1 MILDPSIGSTLG
13 GYRLVSLIA
22 RGGMGAVYLADDPRL
37 DRRVA
42 LKIPAPELVADPAF
56 RDRFL
61 RETKLAA
68 SLEHPAIVPVY
79 DAGEEDGR
87 LFLAMRYVEGS
98 DLAGLIDRSDP
109 IEPRRLVR
117 ILSQVASALD
127 AADSHGL
134 VHRDVKP
141 GNILVGLED
150 QAYLSDFGLTKRQ
163 GSGSALTRTGQFVG
177 TLDYVAPEMV
187 EGRQVTGAAD
197 QYSLACVAFEA
208 LTGEPP
214 FRRETDAATLYA
226 HVHDA
231 PPSARL
237 RGKEVPQAADEVL
250 RRGMAKRPEDRFASC
265 RAFVEELDRALERPL
280 ARRRGR
286 GAVLA
291 VAVLLG
297 VAAVLVGV
305 VLLSD
310 MNDRQP
316 AAPTPTVSVDEERLL
331 GRIPAPISASCEPT
345 TPGVLLP
352 PASLASMTCG
362 HDPVTV
368 TYSLFDSARAM
379 DDWFNQS
386 IGIVRAFPGDCATD
400 RKAEGIYTID
410 LVRAG
415 RVLCYTEAGASHIEW
430 TDEGLLIHGAASRE
444 DPSDQDLYVWWADE
458 AGPLTGDKDRPD
470 VRQIPDGSY
479 TMKIV
484 PSDREEYA
492 ATHDFGLRSAFLGR
506 WVLHLKGGEYQVD
519 APTAD
524 YSMEGSYAAAKNGR
538 VVFAFDEYTYC
549 VLAFTEAFDWE
560 TTASTLRLTRPSI
573 DANCGGSLSDPPPF
587 DIHPWRKTK

>member
-1 MILDPSIGSTLG
+1 MVLDPSIGSTLG

-22 RGGMGAVYLADDPRL
+22 RGGMGAVYLADDAGL

-98 DLAGLIDRSDP
+98 DLAGLINPSGP

-163 GSGSALTRTGQFVG
+163 SSGSALTRTGQFVG

-187 EGRQVTGAAD
+187 EGRKLTGAAD

-237 RGKEVPQAADEVL
+237 RGQEVPQAVDEVL

-265 RAFVEELDRALERPL
+265 RAFVEELDRAFERPPTK
-280 ARRRGR
+280 RRRGR

-291 VAVLLG
+291 GAVLG
-297 VAAVLVGV
+297 VALVLVGV

-310 MNDRQP
+310 RNDRQE

-331 GRIPAPISASCEPT
+331 GKIPAPISASCEPT

-352 PASLASMTCG
+352 PASLASMTCIHG
-362 HDPVTV
+362 AVMV
-368 TYSLFDSARAM
+368 TYSLFDSATAM

-386 IGIVRAFPGDCATD
+386 IGVVQAFPGDCATD
-400 RKAEGIYTID
+400 HEAEGTYTID
-410 LVRAG
+410 LVQAG

-430 TDEGLLIHGAASRE
+430 TDDGLLIHAAASRE
-444 DPSDQDLYVWWADE
+444 DLSDQDLYVWWADE
-458 AGPLTGDKDRPD
+458 AGPLTEDKDRPE
-470 VRQIPDGSY
+470 VGKIPDGIY
-479 TMKIV
+479 TMKITT
-484 PSDREEYA
+484 SDRDAYA
-492 ATHDFGLRSAFLGR
+492 ATHDFGIRSQWLGR
-506 WVLHLKGGEYQVD
+506 WVLHLEDGEYQLD
-519 APTAD
+519 APVEAD
-524 YSMEGSYAAAKNGR
+524 SMGGSYAAAKNGQ
-538 VVFAFDEYTYC
+538 VVIEVDSIYC
-549 VLAFTEAFDWE
+549 QNIFTDIVDWVA
-560 TTASTLRLTRPSI
+560 TPSALRLTRPNSGS
-573 DANCGGSLSDPPPF
+573 NCGGVPSDLPPW

>member
-1 MILDPSIGSTLG
+1 MMALDPSIGSTVG
-13 GYRLVSLIA
+13 GYRLISLIG

-42 LKIPAPELVADPAF
+42 LKIPAPQLVADPAF

-68 SLEHPAIVPVY
+68 SLEHPAILPVY
-79 DAGEEDGR
+79 AAGEEDGR

-98 DLAGLIDRSDP
+98 DLAGLIDHSGP

-141 GNILVGLED
+141 GNILIGPED

-187 EGRQVTGAAD
+187 EGREVTGKAD

-226 HVHDA
+226 HVHDT

-237 RGKEVPQAADEVL
+237 RGQEVPQAVDEVL
-250 RRGMAKRPEDRFASC
+250 RRGMAKRPEDRFSSC

-280 ARRRGR
+280 TKRRSRR
-286 GAVLA
+286 AVLA

-297 VAAVLVGV
+297 VAIVLAGV

-310 MNDRQP
+310 GDDRQE

-331 GRIPAPISASCEPT
+331 GRIPAPISASCERT

-352 PASLASMTCG
+352 PTSLASMTCIHG
-362 HDPVTV
+362 AVMV
-368 TYSLFDSARAM
+368 TYSLFDSATAM

-386 IGIVRAFPGDCATD
+386 IGVVQAFPGDCAID
-400 RKAEGIYTID
+400 HKAEGTYTID
-410 LVRAG
+410 LVQAG
-415 RVLCYTEAGASHIEW
+415 RVLCYTQAGASYIEW
-430 TDEGLLIHGAASRE
+430 TDEGLLIYGAASRE
-444 DPSDQDLYVWWADE
+444 DLSDQDLYVWWADE
-458 AGPLTGDKDRPD
+458 AGPLTEDKDRSD
-470 VRQIPDGSY
+470 LSKIPDGIY
-479 TMKIV
+479 TMRIT
-484 PSDREEYA
+484 PSDREAYA
-492 ATHDFGLRSAFLGR
+492 ATHAFGLRSQWLGR
-506 WVLHLKGGEYQVD
+506 WVLHLDGGEYQMD
-519 APTAD
+519 APAEAD
-524 YSMEGSYAAAKNGR
+524 SMGGSYAAAKNGR
-538 VVFAFDEYTYC
+538 VVFEVDSIYC
-549 VLAFTEAFDWE
+549 GFFTDVIDWV
-560 TTASTLRLTRPSI
+560 AAPGALRLTRPSS
-573 DANCGGSLSDPPPF
+573 DSNCGGAPTDLPPW

>member
-1 MILDPSIGSTLG
+1 MMALDPSIGSTVG
-13 GYRLVSLIA
+13 GYRLISLIA

-68 SLEHPAIVPVY
+68 SLEHPAIVPIY
-79 DAGEEDGR
+79 AAGEEDGR
-87 LFLAMRYVEGS
+87 LFLAMRYVDGS
-98 DLAGLIDRSDP
+98 DLAGLIDRSGR

-141 GNILVGLED
+141 GNILVGHDD

-163 GSGSALTRTGQFVG
+163 GSGSALTRTGQLVG

-187 EGRQVTGAAD
+187 EGRRVTGAAD

-231 PPSARL
+231 PPSAGL
-237 RGKEVPQAADEVL
+237 RGHEFAEGVDEVL
-250 RRGMAKRPEDRFASC
+250 RRGMAKRPEDRFSSC
-265 RAFVEELDRALERPL
+265 RAFVEELNRVLERPL
-280 ARRRGR
+280 TKRRSRR
-286 GAVLA
+286 AVLA

-297 VAAVLVGV
+297 VAIVLAGV

-310 MNDRQP
+310 GNNRQE
-316 AAPTPTVSVDEERLL
+316 AAPTLTVSVDEERLL
-331 GRIPAPISASCEPT
+331 SRIPAAISASCERT

-352 PASLASMTCG
+352 PTSLVSMTCIHG
-362 HDPVTV
+362 GVRV
-368 TYSLFDSARAM
+368 TYSLFDSATAM

-386 IGIVRAFPGDCATD
+386 IGVAQAFPGDCATD
-400 RKAEGIYTID
+400 HKAEGTYTID
-410 LVRAG
+410 LVQAG

-444 DPSDQDLYVWWADE
+444 DLSDQDLYVWWADE
-458 AGPLTGDKDRPD
+458 AGPLTEDKDRPE
-470 VRQIPDGSY
+470 VRKIPDGIY
-479 TMKIV
+479 TMEIT
-484 PSDREEYA
+484 PSDRDTFA
-492 ATHDFGLRSAFLGR
+492 ATHDFGLRSAWLGR
-506 WVLHLKGGEYQVD
+506 WVLHLDGGAYQVD
-519 APTAD
+519 APAEAD
-524 YSMEGSYAAAKNGR
+524 SMEGSYGAAKNGR
-538 VVFAFDEYTYC
+538 VVFEVNSIYC
-549 VLAFTEAFDWE
+549 GIFTDTLDWAA
-560 TTASTLRLTRPSI
+560 TSSTLRLTRPSSHPS
-573 DANCGGSLSDPPPF
+573 CGGAPTDLPPWN
-587 DIHPWRKTK
+587 IHPWRKSK